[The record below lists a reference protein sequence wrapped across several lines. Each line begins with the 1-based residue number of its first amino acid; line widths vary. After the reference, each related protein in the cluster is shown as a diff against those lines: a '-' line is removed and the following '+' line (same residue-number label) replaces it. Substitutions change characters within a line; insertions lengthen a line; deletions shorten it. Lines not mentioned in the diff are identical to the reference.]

1 MLQNCLIL
9 SRLLPLFVYAVLSR
23 KVVYCVLAVVSG
35 PQVYII
41 FRLLPNVHTDSPT
54 YQYVRH
60 FQPLANL
67 KNGSGICLPLASAL
81 MECEYWIMGNPDTNV
96 AIQSSESRLAGY
108 YSFAGTD
115 FVQWD

>member
-1 MLQNCLIL
+1 M
-9 SRLLPLFVYAVLSR
+9 
-23 KVVYCVLAVVSG
+23 VSG

-41 FRLLPNVHTDSPT
+41 FRLLPHVHTDTPT
-54 YQYVRH
+54 AQHETVR
-60 FQPLANL
+60 PLSNM
-67 KNGSGICLPLASAL
+67 KNGSGICLPLVSAL

-115 FVQWD
+115 FVWWD

>member
-1 MLQNCLIL
+1 M
-9 SRLLPLFVYAVLSR
+9 
-23 KVVYCVLAVVSG
+23 VSG

-41 FRLLPNVHTDSPT
+41 FRLLPNVHTVSPT
-54 YQYVRH
+54 YQYMRH

-67 KNGSGICLPLASAL
+67 KNGSGICLLLASAL

-96 AIQSSESRLAGY
+96 AIQSCESRLAGY

>member
-1 MLQNCLIL
+1 MVD
-9 SRLLPLFVYAVLSR
+9 R
-23 KVVYCVLAVVSG
+23 
-35 PQVYII
+35 PQVDII
-41 FRLLPNVHTDSPT
+41 SRLLPNVHMDSPT
-54 YQYVRH
+54 YQYVRF

-67 KNGSGICLPLASAL
+67 KSGSGICLPLAFAL

-115 FVQWD
+115 FVHRISAVIWPPSTSLHSPLLE